1 MKQFFVVTVAGL
13 FAVSLPS
20 SVWAQAR
27 PDSNRSGSN
36 QPDSVSQF
44 IQAPTVRNEV
54 ASPPAGFYTLGAGD
68 RLFMDIF
75 NLPDFSREYDILA
88 DGTINL
94 PLIGT
99 VYAQG
104 KTISQLATEVEARYA
119 QFVRVPAVTFD
130 LQQARSFQIAVAG
143 EVRRPGS
150 YPLAIEP
157 GPQNDDNATTSTI
170 PTVTLA
176 IQTAGGI
183 TESADIRN
191 IRVYRP
197 DPQIPGEGQWIDINL
212 WALIQEGDLSQ
223 DLVLRDGDSIVVP
236 EATEPLTEE
245 SLAIAAANFSP
256 DIIDV
261 YIAGQVD
268 APGLV
273 QLPPNTPLNQAILAA
288 GGRISSASR
297 RVTLVRVNP
306 NGTVTKERI
315 RIDLDADVNDEDNPI
330 LRHNDAILVGRS
342 TLARVTD
349 TLNTALSPFNGFLD
363 ILRIVDIVDEVTTGN
378 DLNDLQEAQLEELR
392 DLDDDEL

>member
-1 MKQFFVVTVAGL
+1 MKEFLVVTVASL
-13 FAVSLPS
+13 FTLSATGSA
-20 SVWAQAR
+20 WAQ
-27 PDSNRSGSN
+27 DESNRVD
-36 QPDSVSQF
+36 QLAQLQEVSDAEQ
-44 IQAPTVRNEV
+44 ISSPT
-54 ASPPAGFYTLGAGD
+54 GFYTLGAGD
-68 RLFMDIF
+68 RLYMDIF
-75 NLPDFSREYDILA
+75 NLPDFSRQYDVLA

-104 KTISQLATEVEARYA
+104 KTLSQLSAEVEAQYA
-119 QFVRVPAVTFD
+119 RFVRVPAVTFD

-150 YPLAIEP
+150 YPLTIEAR
-157 GPQNDDNATTSTI
+157 QRTDTATSAPTI

-197 DPQIPGEGQWIDINL
+197 DPRRAGEGEWIDVNL
-212 WALIQEGDLSQ
+212 WALIQEGDLGQ
-223 DLVLRDGDSIVVP
+223 DLVLQDGDSVVVP

-245 SLAIAAANFSP
+245 ALAIATANFSP

-268 APGLV
+268 APGRIE
-273 QLPPNTPLNQAILAA
+273 LPPNTTLNQAILAA

-306 NGTVTKERI
+306 NGTVTKDRI
-315 RIDLDADVNDEDNPI
+315 RIDLDADVNDEDNPT

-349 TLNTALSPFNGFLD
+349 TLNTALSPFRGFLD
-363 ILRIVDIVDEVTTGN
+363 IFRIVDIVDQVTDDG
-378 DLNDLQEAQLEELR
+378 LNDLQEAQLDDLNG
-392 DLDDDEL
+392 LDDDREL